1 MTPPTAAPPVR
12 RARTLLPPPELPHHL
27 FINVRPANVQPLSPA
42 LLFDS
47 QDSTSSE
54 VYDIAASPADAEP
67 AKNLAI
73 QRAIAWLN
81 SLPSEA

>member
-1 MTPPTAAPPVR
+1 
-12 RARTLLPPPELPHHL
+12 
-27 FINVRPANVQPLSPA
+27 
-42 LLFDS
+42 
-47 QDSTSSE
+47 